1 MVGKDYTIGIFNDRK
16 TILKKIF
23 YSYTIYMGKTKYE
36 RKIDKLMKQTDFF
49 INHYNE
55 TIDEGLKK
63 NDKNVLQEILKN
75 FFW

>member
-1 MVGKDYTIGIFNDRK
+1 MVGKDYTIGILMIENYF
-16 TILKKIF
+16 KKEF
-23 YSYTIYMGKTKYE
+23 YPYTIYMGKTKCE

-63 NDKNVLQEILKN
+63 
-75 FFW
+75 